1 MIIYSVTISIDNQ
14 LEHEWIKWMQTVHI
28 PQVMA
33 TGCFVNFTFFRLLT
47 KVEDEGAT
55 FNLQYH
61 ARSMEEYVDYQD
73 NYAPALQEDMASK
86 YRNQYGAFR
95 TLLETVE

>member
-14 LEHEWIKWMQTVHI
+14 VEGEWVRWMQAVHI

-33 TGCFVNFTFFRLLT
+33 TGCFVKYSFLRLLT

-55 FNLQYH
+55 YNLQYH
-61 ARSMEEYVDYQD
+61 ARTMDEYLDYQD
-73 NYAPALQEDMASK
+73 NFAPALQADMANK

>member
-1 MIIYSVTISIDNQ
+1 MDKMDAS
-14 LEHEWIKWMQTVHI
+14 HHI

-33 TGCFVNFTFFRLLT
+33 TGCFVHYTFFRLLT

-55 FNLQYH
+55 YNLQYH
-61 ARSMEEYVDYQD
+61 ARSMDEYQDYQG
-73 NYAPALQEDMASK
+73 NFAPALQADMANN
-86 YRNQYGAFR
+86 YPYQYGAFR

>member
-14 LEHEWIKWMQTVHI
+14 VEGEWIEWMQAVHI

-33 TGCFVNFTFFRLLT
+33 TGCFLKHTFFRLLT

-55 FNLQYH
+55 YNLQYH
-61 ARSMEEYVDYQD
+61 ARTMEEYEEYRD
-73 NYAPALQEDMASK
+73 NFAPALQADMASK
-86 YRNQYGAFR
+86 YPNKYGAFR